1 MRESLY
7 IRLRSA
13 EAASGDAPAQ
23 VEWCVQAPVTA
34 TTFGRRDV
42 QSGPLEEALMLAV
55 HRRVVVIV
63 PGSDV
68 LLSEV
73 NLAIRQPA
81 KLLQAVPY
89 ALEEQL
95 AEDPD
100 DLHFAIGTR
109 TADGRTPVAIV
120 AKKKLDAWLAPFRAA
135 RVELAAV
142 VPETLCIP
150 YQAAAS
156 GPAWSVLLE
165 GTHALVRSGIS
176 AGFNC
181 DSAALPDFI
190 ALSPDPGKL
199 EIELYRVGNTDIP
212 AGFTPNVKHDL
223 DNALSALR
231 RGADHAGAINL
242 LQGAYA
248 ARSSYQRWWGPLR
261 LTAALAAGYI
271 GLSLLVTGAENLK
284 LRHAR
289 SQLDTNIEASFGRL
303 FPEIT
308 RIVDPRAQAEQA
320 MSQLRKGGAVGSLFE
335 LMQVLTQS
343 LKVVSGFQLQELQLR
358 EGALYISLVGRD
370 IQNLEALRGYF
381 EQQPRWK
388 FEVQSANASSEGV
401 QVRASLEPRA

>member
-1 MRESLY
+1 MRESLF
-7 IRLRSA
+7 IRLRTA
-13 EAASGDAPAQ
+13 PPPADAL
-23 VEWCVQAPVTA
+23 VEWCVQAPVTT

-89 ALEEQL
+89 ALEDQL

-100 DLHFAIGTR
+100 DLHFAVGAR

-120 AKKKLDAWLAPFRAA
+120 ARNKMDAWLAPFRAA

-150 YQAAAS
+150 YQTAAS
-156 GPAWSVLLE
+156 GPAWSVLLD
-165 GTHALVRSGIS
+165 GTHALVRSGIG

-190 ALSPDPGKL
+190 ALSADPAKL
-199 EIELYRVGNTDIP
+199 ATELYRVGNTEIP
-212 AGFTPNVKHDL
+212 AGFKPTVKHDIEH
-223 DNALSALR
+223 ALSALR
-231 RGADHAGAINL
+231 RGADQPGVINL
-242 LQGAYA
+242 LQGSFA
-248 ARSSYQRWWGPLR
+248 ARGNYQRWWGPLR

-271 GLSLLVTGAENLK
+271 GLSLLVSGAENLK
-284 LRHAR
+284 LRYAR
-289 SQLDTNIEASFGRL
+289 NQLDASIEASFNRL

-320 MSQLRKGGAVGSLFE
+320 VSQLRKGGAVGSLFE
-335 LMQVLTQS
+335 LMQVLTAS
-343 LKVVSGFQLQELQLR
+343 LKTVSGFQLQELQLR
-358 EGALYISLVGRD
+358 EGALYISLIGRD
-370 IQNLEALRGYF
+370 IQSLEALRGYF
-381 EQQPRWK
+381 ERQPRWK